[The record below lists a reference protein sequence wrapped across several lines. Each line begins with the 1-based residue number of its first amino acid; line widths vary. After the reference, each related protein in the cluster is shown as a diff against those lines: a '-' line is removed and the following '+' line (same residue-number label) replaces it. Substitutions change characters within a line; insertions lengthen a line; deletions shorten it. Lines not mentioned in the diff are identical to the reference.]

1 MEVYIIIGA
10 ILAFPLVLGLL
21 FRVSAPHLFFS
32 VMAGELLARYF
43 GDEAESAVHTMTN
56 SDVITEYGHLIVLII
71 PIVATAI
78 FLRGS
83 LKHSKLLLHIFPLAV
98 TGLVFA
104 AFALPLLPEA
114 VLNTIRTTELGNQLL
129 DVNSTIIGVVV
140 LLQLLG
146 LWLLNSNEK
155 SKSKSKKK

>member
-1 MEVYIIIGA
+1 MPYVIIA
-10 ILAFPLVLGLL
+10 AVLAFPVALGLL

-43 GDEAESAVHTMTN
+43 GDEAESALHTMTN
-56 SDVITEYGHLIVLII
+56 NTAVTEYGHLVILII
-71 PIVATAI
+71 PIIATAI

-83 LKHSKLLLHIFPLAV
+83 LPHSKLILHLFPLAV

-104 AFALPLLPEA
+104 AFALPLLPA
-114 VLNTIRTTELGNQLL
+114 DVLDTIRTTELGNQLL

-146 LWLLNSNEK
+146 LWLLNSGEK
-155 SKSKSKKK
+155 KSGKKHKKK